1 MHRRA
6 LLQWLAASPVL
17 TLPGALR
24 AAMDPGLGKPS
35 DALDVFDFERAAS
48 QIVPPAH
55 WGYLQ
60 SGVDGDVTRDANH
73 TAYSKWKLV
82 PRRFVDVSKIDMAT
96 TVLGTAMASPITEC
110 LAEYILEGFRL

>member
-35 DALDVFDFERAAS
+35 DALDVFDFERAAL
-48 QIVPPAH
+48 I
-55 WGYLQ
+55 
-60 SGVDGDVTRDANH
+60 
-73 TAYSKWKLV
+73 
-82 PRRFVDVSKIDMAT
+82 
-96 TVLGTAMASPITEC
+96 
-110 LAEYILEGFRL
+110 